1 MRRNG
6 LTKTSKPRQRCDA
19 PLATPTDL
27 TQPASKDIAG
37 AMNAVAPI
45 SRRHFLAS
53 TAMATAA
60 VWLMPRRI
68 FADGES
74 PVIVIRNAAATA
86 TINVTKLRG
95 NVSVLEGSGGN
106 IAVLTGRDGKL
117 LVDAGITASRPRIT
131 EALEGL
137 SSDPVKHLINS
148 HWHFDHTDGNEWLHS
163 VGAEITAHENT
174 RKHLSVTTR
183 VEGWKFTFPP
193 APEGALP
200 TKLFGKELKLHLNG
214 ATLVLEH
221 YPPAHTD
228 SDIFIQ
234 FPEADI
240 IHVADTFW
248 NGHFPFIDYSTGGS
262 IDGMIRAAEANVAR
276 VTEKTIVVPG
286 HGPIGN
292 KSQLI
297 EFRDMLVS
305 VREKVSA
312 LKKGGRSL
320 DEVLAA
326 KPTGD
331 YDAKWGGFV
340 IDGKNFAGLVYQGV

>member
-1 MRRNG
+1 
-6 LTKTSKPRQRCDA
+6 
-19 PLATPTDL
+19 
-27 TQPASKDIAG
+27 
-37 AMNAVAPI
+37 MNAIMPI

-86 TINVTKLRG
+86 KINVTKLRG

-106 IAVLTGRDGKL
+106 IAVLTGCDGKL
-117 LVDAGITASRPRIT
+117 LVDAGITASRPRIN
-131 EALEGL
+131 EALTGIG
-137 SSDPVKHLINS
+137 SDPVKHLINT

-183 VEGWKFTFPP
+183 VEGWSFTFPP
-193 APEGALP
+193 APKSALP
-200 TKLFGKELKLHLNG
+200 TKVFEKDLKLHLNG
-214 ATLVLEH
+214 TTLALDH

-228 SDIFIQ
+228 SDIFIE
-234 FPEADI
+234 FTDADI

-248 NGHFPFIDYSTGGS
+248 NGYFPFIDYSTGGS
-262 IDGMIRAAEANVAR
+262 IDGMIRAAEANIAR
-276 VTEKTIVVPG
+276 VSDKTIVIPG

-340 IDGKNFAGLVYQGV
+340 IDGKNFTGLVYQGV